1 MAESVPHKNSNWFSS
16 VTTGT
21 GQLEGD
27 TVGGYIPEE
36 IVESIRLRADIVQV
50 ISGYVNLQKRGR
62 NYVGTCPFHQE
73 TDPSFTVTPD
83 KQIFYC
89 FGCQSGGNVFK
100 FIMLQHQVPFP
111 EAVKILG
118 EKVGIAVP
126 DGFSPK
132 VQERLRRGEK
142 AWKINALAR
151 DYYHAVLMEHPAAAE
166 ARKYL
171 AERGLTTEIVRGFGL
186 GFAPG
191 DWNALIKFMQSKGFG
206 VHDLVEVGLAARGER
221 NAYDRFRSRLM
232 FPIADIQGRVV
243 GFGGRV
249 LGDGTPK
256 YLNTPETEFFNKSKI
271 LFGLDRARRH
281 IREAGYAIITEG
293 YMDAI
298 TAHQFG
304 IANTVASLGTSL
316 TRDHGRLLVHHTRE
330 IIIAYDSDAAGVAA
344 TIRGLDILQ
353 ELGCRIRVLL
363 LPEGKD
369 PDEFLRKR
377 GVEAWRQQVENA
389 LPLVEFKLQVALEKY
404 KNVSTSK
411 EAVLEEVLPSLAVI
425 TGELERN
432 EAIKLVASRLYTS
445 YHAVAEQLRRYS
457 GNQPKI
463 GINSDKIAKNKH
475 NIIRKNRIDF
485 GERAEYGLLKLMLED
500 PGVIGVVAGTLPGN
514 FFRDTF
520 CRQVYE
526 IMLNIYQHPSYNSS
540 LLFDYLEEARHP
552 QLGELLLEPVPGEDV
567 QGLLAGY
574 LHAIKRRELLEYRD
588 KLIRELA
595 EAEKSGN
602 REEMLRILHEIKI
615 AEKP

>member
-1 MAESVPHKNSNWFSS
+1 M
-16 VTTGT
+16 
-21 GQLEGD
+21 
-27 TVGGYIPEE
+27 GGYIPEE
-36 IVESIRLRADIVQV
+36 ILESIRLRADIVQV

-73 TDPSFTVTPD
+73 TDPSFTVTPE

-89 FGCQSGGNVFK
+89 FGCHNGGNVFK
-100 FIMLQHQVPFP
+100 FIMLQHQVSFP

-118 EKVGIAVP
+118 EKVGVAVP
-126 DGFSPK
+126 EGYSPK
-132 VQERLRRGEK
+132 VKERLRRGEK
-142 AWKINALAR
+142 VWRINALAR
-151 DYYHAVLMEHPAAAE
+151 DYFHAVLMEHPAAAA
-166 ARKYL
+166 AREYL
-171 AERGLTTEIVRGFGL
+171 AGRGLTPEIIKRFGL

-191 DWNALIKFMQSKGFG
+191 DWDALIKFMQNKGVG
-206 VHDLVEVGLAARGER
+206 VRDLVEVGLAVQGER
-221 NAYDRFRSRLM
+221 KAYDRFRSRLM
-232 FPIADIQGRVV
+232 FPIADIQGKVV

-256 YLNTPETEFFNKSKI
+256 YLNTPETEFFSKGKV
-271 LFGLDRARRH
+271 LYGLDRARQH

-304 IANTVASLGTSL
+304 ITNTVASLGTSL
-316 TRDHGRLLVHHTRE
+316 TREHGRLLVNYARE
-330 IIIAYDSDAAGVAA
+330 IIIAYDADAAGVAA

-353 ELGCRIRVLL
+353 ELGCRIRVLS

-377 GVEAWRQQVENA
+377 GVEAWRRQVETA
-389 LPLVEFKLQVALEKY
+389 VSLVEFKLQVALEKY

-411 EAVLEEVLPSLAVI
+411 EAVLEEVLPSLAAMN
-425 TGELERN
+425 GELEKN

-445 YHAVAEQLRRYS
+445 YHAVAEQLRRFS
-457 GNQPKI
+457 NNQPKI

-475 NIIRKNRIDF
+475 NIIRKNRINF

-500 PGVIGVVAGTLPGN
+500 TSVIDSVTGALPGN
-514 FFRDTF
+514 FFRDSF
-520 CRQVYE
+520 CNKVYE
-526 IMLNIYQHPSYNSS
+526 IMLNIYKHPSYASS
-540 LLFDYLEEARHP
+540 VLFDYLEEEH
-552 QLGELLLEPVPGEDV
+552 QQKLGMLLMEPVPGEDV
-567 QGLLAGY
+567 EGMMAGY
-574 LHAIKRRELLEYRD
+574 INAIKRRQLLEYRD
-588 KLIRELA
+588 KLIAALA

-602 REEMLRILHEIKI
+602 REEMVRILHEIKI